1 MDNYICIDGVKV
13 LLNDSQISEMRMIL
27 EKRETKK
34 DSPFKRQK
42 YGDGYYC
49 ITSNG
54 EVRDACE
61 SGDSFDSVHYDNA
74 NYCTDE
80 ELLDQRALEEIL
92 ARRLWRY
99 SMEHGG
105 DKIDWSSNKSK
116 YVIYYNVE
124 NGLFYITNNVISQ
137 AINATYFIDRKTAVD
152 AIEMVIKPFMKEY
165 PSFKS
170 YRTYSAQLEKESNM
184 KVYVTYTY
192 NEIIDVPDD
201 ATDDEICD
209 ICAAEAPRGDY
220 DEFSWEKYDKLF

>member
-1 MDNYICIDGVKV
+1 MDNYVCIDGVKV
-13 LLNDSQISEMRMIL
+13 LLNDSQISEMRAIL
-27 EKRETKK
+27 EKKETKK

-99 SMEHGG
+99 SMEHDG
-105 DKIDWSSNKSK
+105 DKIDWSNNKSK
-116 YVIYYNVE
+116 YVIYYDADVQKENSFRFLSSQKSRAVQKSVNHSVE
-124 NGLFYITNNVISQ
+124 PSHHRYKHSYPLFIPLFHFLYILYHIFVKISNY
-137 AINATYFIDRKTAVD
+137 IY
-152 AIEMVIKPFMKEY
+152 
-165 PSFKS
+165 
-170 YRTYSAQLEKESNM
+170 L
-184 KVYVTYTY
+184 
-192 NEIIDVPDD
+192 
-201 ATDDEICD
+201 
-209 ICAAEAPRGDY
+209 
-220 DEFSWEKYDKLF
+220 

>member
-13 LLNDSQISEMRMIL
+13 LLNDSQISELRAIL

-80 ELLDQRALEEIL
+80 ELLKQRALEEIL

-105 DKIDWSSNKSK
+105 DKIYWSDGQCK
-116 YVIYYNVE
+116 YVIYYDAE
-124 NGLFYITNNVISQ
+124 DGLFYTTSNTICQT
-137 AINATYFIDRKTAVD
+137 INTTYFVDRETALN
-152 AIEMVIKPFMKEY
+152 AIKEVVEPFMKEY
-165 PSFKS
+165 PGFKS
-170 YRTYSAQLEKESNM
+170 YRTHSARDSKGE
-184 KVYVTYTY
+184 
-192 NEIIDVPDD
+192 
-201 ATDDEICD
+201 
-209 ICAAEAPRGDY
+209 
-220 DEFSWEKYDKLF
+220 

>member
-13 LLNDSQISEMRMIL
+13 LLNDSQISELRAIF
-27 EKRETKK
+27 EKKETKK
-34 DSPFKRQK
+34 NSPFERQK
-42 YGDGYYC
+42 YGDKYYY
-49 ITSNG
+49 IYASG
-54 EVRDACE
+54 EVSNAYE
-61 SGDSFDSVHYDNA
+61 LGGSFDSVRHDNA

-80 ELLDQRALEEIL
+80 ELLRQRALEEIL

-116 YVIYYNVE
+116 YVIYYNAE
-124 NGLFYITNNVISQ
+124 NGLFYTTNNVISQ

-170 YRTYSAQLEKESNM
+170 YRTCYAQTRKGE
-184 KVYVTYTY
+184 
-192 NEIIDVPDD
+192 
-201 ATDDEICD
+201 
-209 ICAAEAPRGDY
+209 
-220 DEFSWEKYDKLF
+220 

>member
-34 DSPFKRQK
+34 NSPFERQK
-42 YGDGYYC
+42 YGDSYYC

-99 SMEHGG
+99 SMENGG
-105 DKIDWSSNKSK
+105 DKIDWSDGQSK
-116 YVIYYNVE
+116 YAIYYDTGI
-124 NGLFYITNNVISQ
+124 GLFYITSNVCCQITSTAYFVDRETAMN
-137 AINATYFIDRKTAVD
+137 AIKEV
-152 AIEMVIKPFMKEY
+152 IEPFMKEY

-170 YRTYSAQLEKESNM
+170 YRTHSA
-184 KVYVTYTY
+184 
-192 NEIIDVPDD
+192 
-201 ATDDEICD
+201 
-209 ICAAEAPRGDY
+209 RGSKG
-220 DEFSWEKYDKLF
+220 E